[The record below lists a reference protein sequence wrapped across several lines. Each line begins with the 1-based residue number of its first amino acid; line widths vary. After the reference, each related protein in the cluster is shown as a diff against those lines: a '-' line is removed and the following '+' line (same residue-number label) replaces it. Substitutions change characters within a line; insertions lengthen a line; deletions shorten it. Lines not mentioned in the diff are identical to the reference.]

1 MNKKKLFKFY
11 KDKVIIITGAS
22 SGIGKGLALEAGR
35 MGAKVVIAARSE
47 DKLQQVAKEIQ
58 KLNAEV
64 LAIRTD
70 VSKKEDCKNLIDKTL
85 QKFNK
90 IDILINNAGI
100 SMRALFDEM
109 KIEVFEKLVNIN
121 LMGTVY
127 CTHAAI
133 NEIIKQKG
141 TIVGISS
148 IAGVAPLPARTAYS
162 ASKFGMYGFLI
173 TLRAENIKRGVH
185 TLIVHPGFTASNIR
199 KVALTAD
206 GSPQGDTPRKE
217 EKMMSP
223 EQVAKHVYKAIYKK
237 KLILVL
243 SAEGKFTY
251 LLHKISPRLTTWITY
266 LAMKKEPDSPLI

>member
-1 MNKKKLFKFY
+1 MASKKIYKFFR
-11 KDKVIIITGAS
+11 DKVIIITGAS

-47 DKLQQVAKEIQ
+47 DKLKQVASEIEALGAQ
-58 KLNAEV
+58 V
-64 LAIRTD
+64 LAVRTD
-70 VSKKEDCKNLIDKTL
+70 VTKKEDCQNLVDRAL
-85 QKFNK
+85 ERFGK
-90 IDILINNAGI
+90 IDILINNAGV
-100 SMRALFDEM
+100 SMRAMFDQM
-109 KIEVFEKLVNIN
+109 KIEVFEQVMNIN

-133 NEIIKQKG
+133 NEVIKQKG
-141 TIVGISS
+141 TVVGISS

-173 TLRAENIKRGVH
+173 TLRAENINRGVH

-206 GSPQGDTPRKE
+206 GSPQGETPRKE
-217 EKMMSP
+217 EKMMTP
-223 EQVAKHVYKAIYKK
+223 EQVAKRVYRAIYKK

-243 SAEGKFTY
+243 SFEGKATY
-251 LLHKISPRLTTWITY
+251 LLHKISPRLATRITY
-266 LAMKKEPDSPLI
+266 WAMKKEPNSPLP

>member
-217 EKMMSP
+217 EKMMTP